1 MHAQI
6 SLVVDDGRSRS
17 AVLCARIELPVG
29 SNGADHGQSC
39 KGDAQATDDFHG
51 VVPCVGEPVAFVD
64 DLFVQQRIELGPNLI
79 AGAEQRRVDVGVD
92 PLADVPS
99 ARVVGASFR
108 APWLKSP
115 MLRSVPATKQNDP
128 IRYSQLLMPPLDVWR
143 ALGQGLRSRSG

>member
-1 MHAQI
+1 MPGVDVTSLPELLGARQPLDHAPTI
-6 SLVVDDGRSRS
+6 S
-17 AVLCARIELPVG
+17 
-29 SNGADHGQSC
+29 
-39 KGDAQATDDFHG
+39 HG

-64 DLFVQQRIELGPNLI
+64 DLFVQQRMELGPNLI
-79 AGAEQRRVDVGVD
+79 AGAEQRRVDEGVD

-108 APWLKSP
+108 APWLKST